1 MYKMTGKVL
10 TVFASLYMIL
20 GSTVANA
27 GPSTIG
33 EVFKNVA
40 DSSGQLPALLGGL
53 SYMFGITLGVLAIL
67 KLYEHVQNPNQTP
80 VWDGLKRML
89 AGALFLSLP
98 IVVEAAYTTMNDSNI
113 NAIGLSAFAGATS
126 GTGLDAMMKQL
137 MVDIHDPLVWL
148 MNGFCYLAGVAL
160 VMVGISRLLKSSQ
173 EGPRGPGGI
182 GTLMTFIVAGA
193 LLSVDAMMGAWSS
206 SLFADNNVA
215 NVAALSYTG
224 GMTATEQDHVH
235 AVISSILIFMMI
247 LGWVSFIRGWFII
260 RDVAEG
266 GHNASL
272 MAGITHLFGGALAVN
287 LGPLM
292 NVVQDTLGLTGYG
305 VNFSI

>member
-1 MYKMTGKVL
+1 MTGKIL
-10 TVFASLYMIL
+10 SVFASLYTIL
-20 GSTVANA
+20 GASSAYA
-27 GPSTIG
+27 GPATIG
-33 EVFKNVA
+33 DMFINIA
-40 DSSGQLPALLGGL
+40 DSSGQLPNLLAAL
-53 SYMFGITLGVLAIL
+53 SYMFGITLGVLAIA
-67 KLYEHVQNPNQTP
+67 KLYEHVQNPHQTP

-89 AGALFLSLP
+89 AGSLFLGLP
-98 IVVEAAYTTMNDSNI
+98 IVVEAAFITMNNNNI
-113 NAIGLSAFAGATS
+113 DAITLGTFTGATS
-126 GTGLDAMMKQL
+126 GTGLDAMMKAL
-137 MVDIHDPLVWL
+137 MINIHDPLIWL

-206 SLFADNNVA
+206 SLFATNDVA
-215 NVAALSYTG
+215 NIAALSYTG
-224 GMTATEQDHVH
+224 GMTAAEEDHVH